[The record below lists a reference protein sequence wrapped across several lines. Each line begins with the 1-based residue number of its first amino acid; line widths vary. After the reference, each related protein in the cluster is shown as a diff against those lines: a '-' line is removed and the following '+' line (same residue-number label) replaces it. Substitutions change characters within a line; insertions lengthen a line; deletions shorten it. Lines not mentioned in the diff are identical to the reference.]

1 VLFSVNYAK
10 PTESGL
16 WPLVVPVFKF
26 IATLGAWEAA
36 AWGIGELIDG
46 AEEAEDATGN
56 QAGEPVTAGYRAQT
70 LSQMKGLLA
79 RGDAML
85 SGSSLTLYKQMIKE
99 ATEAINDPA
108 LTMAD
113 AAAFRTMLF
122 RYTVKHGDCS
132 AFPGELDWCEA
143 YKKKWPGKV
152 TILSKAEKPK
162 NTTAPVLDAAVAAA
176 SVAPQASRVPVW
188 VYFGAAG
195 LAVWYFTK

>member
-1 VLFSVNYAK
+1 MLFSVNYAR

-16 WPLVVPVFKF
+16 WPFVVPVFKF
-26 IATLGAWEAA
+26 VATLGAWEAA

-46 AEEAEDATGN
+46 AEEAEALTGD
-56 QAGEPVTAGYRAQT
+56 QAGEPVTGGYRAQT
-70 LSQMKGLLA
+70 LSQMKGLSA

-132 AFPGELDWCEA
+132 VFPGELAWCEE

-152 TILSKAEKPK
+152 TATSKAKKPTK
-162 NTTAPVLDAAVAAA
+162 KDEPITVPG
-176 SVAPQASRVPVW
+176 VAPRAPRVPVW

-195 LAVWYFTK
+195 LAIWYFTK